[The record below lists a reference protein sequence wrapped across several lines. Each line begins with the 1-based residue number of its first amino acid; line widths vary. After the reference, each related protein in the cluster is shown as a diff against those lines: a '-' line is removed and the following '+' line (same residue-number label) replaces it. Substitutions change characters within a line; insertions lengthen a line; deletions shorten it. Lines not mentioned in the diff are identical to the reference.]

1 MELCNF
7 ATISSNGT
15 KKWTASSS
23 KKRHVE
29 EAQKNGLRCGVE
41 IKPEKPTAVETYKVA
56 SGTGFYISTLGHLV
70 TNHHVIEGC
79 KKVKAHR
86 KGVAQ
91 EATIIAVD
99 RLNDL
104 ALLQVKTPSSYVFPI
119 SKENPYPLQEII
131 VAGFPFGDAIS
142 SSIKFTQA

>member
-1 MELCNF
+1 
-7 ATISSNGT
+7 
-15 KKWTASSS
+15 
-23 KKRHVE
+23 
-29 EAQKNGLRCGVE
+29 
-41 IKPEKPTAVETYKVA
+41 
-56 SGTGFYISTLGHLV
+56 
-70 TNHHVIEGC
+70 HHVIEGC

-119 SKENPYPLQEII
+119 SKEKTPPTKAMGNASTELISLPLNFQNLFEI
-131 VAGFPFGDAIS
+131 GLN
-142 SSIKFTQA
+142 